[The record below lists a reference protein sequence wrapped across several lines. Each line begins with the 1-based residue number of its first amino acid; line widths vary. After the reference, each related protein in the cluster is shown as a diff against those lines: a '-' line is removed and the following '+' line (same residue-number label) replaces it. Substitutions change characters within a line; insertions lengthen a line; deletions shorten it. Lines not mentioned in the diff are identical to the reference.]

1 MSSNNRK
8 RNIIGLAIILGAA
21 LFGLIA
27 LNSGPV
33 SAERGVDVSKLSMQE
48 QDAPAPREFAG
59 AALPSLMRLFAALVI
74 VIACIYG
81 GIWLLKRTMGRS
93 YGNGGTPTLEV
104 LETTGIA
111 PKKTVS
117 LVRVADKSVLVGV
130 TENGMS
136 LLTELSPEQTSEIL
150 ASREQPEKTNDQ
162 FQQAL
167 RTASAKMRSFTFKRK
182 PATLES

>member
-1 MSSNNRK
+1 MNSKTRK
-8 RNIIGLAIILGAA
+8 RNLVGLIIILGAA

-33 SAERGVDVSKLSMQE
+33 SAERGIDVSKLKTAGQE
-48 QDAPAPREFAG
+48 APADTGFSG
-59 AALPSLMRLFAALVI
+59 TALPSLLRLFAALVI

-81 GIWLLKRTMGRS
+81 GIWLLKRSMGRAG
-93 YGNGGTPTLEV
+93 GNGNHAVEV

-111 PKKTVS
+111 PKKTIS

-136 LLTELSPEQTSEIL
+136 LLTELSAEQTAEII
-150 ASREQPEKTNDQ
+150 ASRETAQSDDQ

-167 RTASAKMRSFTFKRK
+167 KTASTKLRSFTLKRK
-182 PATLES
+182 RAALES